1 MQLNYFI
8 AGAVSVAG
16 FVFGYWLVAA
26 ILKNSKSITSLKS
39 EYESYSEQRKWDER
53 NLNEQMRSQYDHFSR
68 SMERGDEAF
77 YKLSERISKL
87 EESQKPKKQVIY
99 DVKN

>member
-1 MQLNYFI
+1 MQLSYFI

-16 FVFGYWLVAA
+16 LVFGYWLVAA
-26 ILKNSKSITSLKS
+26 ILKNSKSISSLKS

-68 SMERGDEAF
+68 SMERCDDAF

-87 EESQKPKKQVIY
+87 EEKNEKPKKQIIY
-99 DVKN
+99 DVK

>member
-8 AGAVSVAG
+8 AGAALVAG
-16 FVFGYWLVAA
+16 LVFSYWLVAT
-26 ILKNSKSITSLKS
+26 ILENSESIADLEH

-68 SMERGDEAF
+68 SMERCDDTF

>member
-1 MQLNYFI
+1 MQLSYFI

-16 FVFGYWLVAA
+16 LVFGYWLVAA
-26 ILKNSKSITSLKS
+26 ILRNSKSIASLKS

-68 SMERGDEAF
+68 SMERCDDAF

-87 EESQKPKKQVIY
+87 EEKNEKPKKQIIY
-99 DVKN
+99 DVK

>member
-8 AGAVSVAG
+8 AGAALVAG
-16 FVFGYWLVAA
+16 FVFGYWLVTT
-26 ILKNSKSITSLKS
+26 ILKNSKSIAGLER

-99 DVKN
+99 DVKD